1 MNRNTQ
7 NEKIDMQVIFLVNIE
22 LKMRVMMVFVGPN
35 LEKVLDSLHKSI
47 QVSYVCQ
54 LFLLCS
60 NQLQKKIAGS
70 HSVCFRREATS
81 MYTLSVPPSLIQ
93 TPFFKKGQKRKVQSR
108 LWLLVTYSGFQV
120 FLNYF
125 ISFII
130 YFLSLISLSACEG

>member
-60 NQLQKKIAGS
+60 NQLQKKLPAHI
-70 HSVCFRREATS
+70 VCVLGEKQP
-81 MYTLSVPPSLIQ
+81 LCILCPSLH
-93 TPFFKKGQKRKVQSR
+93 PLFKHHSSKKDKKGKSSQDYGY
-108 LWLLVTYSGFQV
+108 W
-120 FLNYF
+120 
-125 ISFII
+125 
-130 YFLSLISLSACEG
+130 